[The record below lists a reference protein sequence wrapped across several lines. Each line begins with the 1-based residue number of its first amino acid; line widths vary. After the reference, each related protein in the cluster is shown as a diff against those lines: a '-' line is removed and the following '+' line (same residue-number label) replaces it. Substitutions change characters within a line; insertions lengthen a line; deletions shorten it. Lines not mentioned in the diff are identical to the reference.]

1 MPQALE
7 ILGAKNLRSNLRK
20 YSPDLEKQLK
30 KEMVV
35 ALKPIVVKARGY
47 IKGTSPLSGWAAR
60 SFSESTFPFY
70 DAAMMRRGVTY
81 STSQTKSNR
90 KGWSYSAAIYNKT
103 ASGAIYETAGRKN
116 PNGQEYAPTRMN
128 ETRKRYNRSNNP
140 KAGESFIAG
149 LEAAS
154 PLTQG
159 STKYTRPGDG
169 RRGRYMKGRAIY
181 RAWAEDQGKVTGAVM
196 KAIEK
201 ASMNYR
207 ARKSL

>member
-1 MPQALE
+1 MPQAVE
-7 ILGAKNLRSNLRK
+7 VLGAKNLRANLRK

-35 ALKPIVVKARGY
+35 ALKPIVIKARGY
-47 IKGTSPLSGWAAR
+47 IKNTSPLSGWSAR
-60 SFSESTFPFY
+60 SFSEGSFPFY
-70 DAAMMRRGVTY
+70 DAGIMRRGITY
-81 STSQTKSNR
+81 TTSQTKPNR
-90 KGWSYSAAIYNKT
+90 KGWAYSAAIYNKS

-116 PNGQEYAPTRMN
+116 PNGQEAAPNRMG
-128 ETRKRYNRSNNP
+128 ETRKRFNRSNNP
-140 KAGESFIAG
+140 RAGQSFIAG

-159 STKYTRPGDG
+159 STKYTRPGEG

-181 RAWAEDQGKVTGAVM
+181 RAWAEDQGRVTGAVM
-196 KAIEK
+196 KAIER